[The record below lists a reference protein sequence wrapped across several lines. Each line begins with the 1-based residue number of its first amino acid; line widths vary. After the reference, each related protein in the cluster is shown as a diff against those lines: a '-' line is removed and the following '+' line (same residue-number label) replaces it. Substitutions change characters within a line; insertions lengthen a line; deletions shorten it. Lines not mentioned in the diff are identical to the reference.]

1 MPTSKRFEDKLV
13 DYVMQDVIPADQ
25 VKKAAMDSVKDKSG
39 AGIGEK
45 PLHNQLKQKLQE
57 TGSPLVNKEEAA
69 PIVDE
74 QLEAE
79 EEAFYEGQPDMPE
92 GPAKKEQLSADEARL
107 QRGIPKGFKDAL
119 THFGPR
125 LAALLIG
132 GSRALEGYESGMQ
145 SFQQATE
152 PDTADM
158 DYQQVEE
165 LRDEKGRPMTFSKK
179 TGKFYN
185 VEGKETTVFTD
196 PKMAQI
202 KETQKTDLAKARS
215 DFKTNIVKEF
225 NSTIAESEKAIS
237 AARGAL
243 KLIQSNSKIAAPIAA
258 RAILRG
264 AGEKGKYTDKDV
276 EQVMGSNAIP
286 DSLKRVYQRAVDGT
300 MTDEDKKVMSDAI
313 NTMTQVEAELIGTTK
328 NDMAERYGAVDE
340 NLAKK
345 EDILKI
351 LKTSYDTE
359 ASSTPQAAPKLG
371 ANQVVKMD
379 PRTKKKYI
387 VDTSSNTVIGEYK

>member
-1 MPTSKRFEDKLV
+1 MPVSKRFEDKLTE
-13 DYVMQDVIPADQ
+13 YVMQDIIPADQ
-25 VKKAAMDSVKDKSG
+25 VKQAAMDSVKDKSG

-57 TGSPLVNKEEAA
+57 TGSPLVAQDQNA

-74 QLEAE
+74 QLDKE
-79 EEAFYEGQPDMPE
+79 EQAFYDSQPDMPE
-92 GPAKKEQLSADEARL
+92 GPKKQEQLSADEARL

-125 LAALLIG
+125 LAALIIG
-132 GSRALEGYESGMQ
+132 GSKALEGYESGMKG
-145 SFQQATE
+145 FQEATQ
-152 PDTADM
+152 PNTADM

-185 VEGKETTVFTD
+185 VEGKETTVFSD

-225 NSTIAESEKAIS
+225 NSTISESEKAIS
-237 AARGAL
+237 AAKGAIR
-243 KLIQSNSKIAAPIAA
+243 LIDTNSKIAAPIAA

-264 AGEKGKYTDKDV
+264 AGEKGKYTDKDI
-276 EQVMGSNAIP
+276 EQVMGSNAIS
-286 DSLKRVYQRAVDGT
+286 DSMKRVYQRAVDGT
-300 MTDEDKKVMSDAI
+300 MTDEDKNVMRDAI
-313 NTMTQVEAELIGTTK
+313 NTMQEVEKNLIATTK
-328 NDMAERYGAVDE
+328 NDFSERYGAVDE
-340 NLAKK
+340 NLATKK
-345 EDILKI
+345 DIMNI
-351 LKTSYDTE
+351 LRTSYDSE
-359 ASSTPQAAPKLG
+359 DQAQAQAKPQLG
-371 ANQVVKMD
+371 SNQVVKMD
-379 PRTKKKYI
+379 PRTGKKYI
-387 VDTSSNTVIGEYK
+387 VDTASNTVVGEYK